1 LPETAL
7 LCLSLLP
14 PPTHETGRRQD
25 IFGRALTTRRGQG
38 AGVEV
43 LMTALLAAQGLLA
56 ASSRQETAKLQLEL
70 NAKVAELGS
79 KGAEVKK
86 LQVRHALAS
95 NA

>member
-1 LPETAL
+1 ML
-7 LCLSLLP
+7 L
-14 PPTHETGRRQD
+14 TH
-25 IFGRALTTRRGQG
+25 TTRRGQG